1 MFKLLQL
8 IHVGSLLN
16 VVYKRLKYFEL
27 FVIVLDGNQ
36 KNHKFHMK
44 NKTKATSAIC
54 QKNKMS
60 QEILRRKPGLTGNLE
75 DWSDKHWQKTC
86 GVLIRQDRWWCWDW
100 QDISRLQAENRT
112 TWSLGTTWKMDRYNV
127 YILAEFD
134 MQDNN
139 VTKSTRLVANVSSRC
154 QYLKVKGKTVAL
166 LQ

>member
-60 QEILRRKPGLTGNLE
+60 QEILRRKPGLTRNLE

-86 GVLIRQDRWWCWDW
+86 GVLIRQGGDAETDKTSADSKLTTELHGALVQHGRWTDTM
-100 QDISRLQAENRT
+100 STFLQNLTCRT
-112 TWSLGTTWKMDRYNV
+112 IM
-127 YILAEFD
+127 
-134 MQDNN
+134 
-139 VTKSTRLVANVSSRC
+139 
-154 QYLKVKGKTVAL
+154 
-166 LQ
+166 